1 MIVPSVTV
9 MTMPAVVPP
18 AVVAPMIVAVTSAM
32 PVVGVRRPGLGD
44 EEGQS
49 QRQHGEP
56 PDQQP

>member
-1 MIVPSVTV
+1 

-18 AVVAPMIVAVTSAM
+18 AVVAPMIVAVTAAV
-32 PVVGVRRPGLGD
+32 PVVGLRRPGLGD